1 MSSYLAKVEM
11 QTDQLIITK
20 DNLNLINV
28 INNPILMNHLEIIK
42 FNLDEMIKISS
53 NEEKRINS
61 IK

>member
-28 INNPILMNHLEIIK
+28 INNPILMNHIY
-42 FNLDEMIKISS
+42 KIQFGW
-53 NEEKRINS
+53 ND
-61 IK
+61 